1 MKKTLFLLVVAS
13 LAFLR
18 LSAQSTDQQT
28 RSAFQKSYEL
38 EAAGLFG
45 KAIESLTA
53 LKDEGYEVNLRLGWL
68 NYLLKQYGESAACY
82 RKAVKIKNSS
92 IEGRL
97 GLVQPLA
104 ALNAWDEVLK
114 TYDEILGV
122 DAQNSTALYRS
133 GYIQYTRKDY
143 AKASRYFEKLAN
155 LYPFDYDSVHMLA
168 WAKLRLGL
176 NTEAKALFNRALL
189 IQPSDKS
196 ALEGLSLIK

>member
-1 MKKTLFLLVVAS
+1 MKKTLFLLVVAA

-92 IEGRL
+92 IDL
-97 GLVQPLA
+97 
-104 ALNAWDEVLK
+104 
-114 TYDEILGV
+114 EISNEPSSL
-122 DAQNSTALYRS
+122 
-133 GYIQYTRKDY
+133 
-143 AKASRYFEKLAN
+143 
-155 LYPFDYDSVHMLA
+155 
-168 WAKLRLGL
+168 
-176 NTEAKALFNRALL
+176 LL
-189 IQPSDKS
+189 IKS
-196 ALEGLSLIK
+196 SNEIGKTKVPPICFLAFIYFSLYFKYFSL